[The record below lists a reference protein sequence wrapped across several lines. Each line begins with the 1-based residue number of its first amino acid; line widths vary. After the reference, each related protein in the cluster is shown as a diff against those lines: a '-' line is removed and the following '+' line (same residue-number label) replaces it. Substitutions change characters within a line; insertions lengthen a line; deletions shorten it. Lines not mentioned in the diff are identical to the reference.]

1 MAIAIGILLVIVTLV
16 IVGLIFRKRI
26 YEQVDQYETWKLDI
40 MNRNVAGQ
48 LAKIKS
54 LNLSG
59 EAQEKFD
66 SWKERWDKI
75 LTKDLPDVEE
85 LLFDAE
91 AFADKY
97 RFSSARNVLAEI
109 EQELEESE
117 QEIEAMLNE
126 LDDLLKSAEESEKEV
141 NELQPQLKLMQ
152 RTLSDN
158 AARYRKS
165 EAYFKEELTDL
176 ETSLNTYFE
185 KIDDGN
191 YIEAREIVDALK
203 PKMKTVEEELDAFP
217 DLYKTCDEKLPK
229 ELANITSGMKEM
241 KEQGYYLGHLS
252 FEKDIERYKVRLND
266 CIKSLD
272 KGISKDVEEAI
283 EELDER
289 IQDMYDRLEDE
300 AVAKAFVEEQ
310 TDIYKERIATNREQ
324 LKETKAEIERLKP
337 SYRFDQYDL
346 KKFTDLE
353 QTLNKLVDEQEE
365 VFPTLSE
372 EEEETE
378 LDQSFVYMRETIEK
392 GFANLDELEEE
403 HEAFIE
409 LINRLSKD
417 EVEARKQ
424 LEAISEE
431 WKEARRRLQKSNLPG
446 VPTFIK
452 TIMETVVEKYEYT
465 EDMLSEQPLDMQS
478 VKATLEEAQK
488 SVNHLTEQTELI
500 IEQAYL
506 TEQVI
511 QYSNRYRS
519 QNAEL
524 AEKLEESERLFRS
537 FEYELALEQAA
548 TAIEEVEPGALKR
561 IESLQS

>member
-1 MAIAIGILLVIVTLV
+1 MAIAIGILLVIVTLI

-165 EAYFKEELTDL
+165 EAYFKEELTSL

-289 IQDMYDRLEDE
+289 IQDMYDRIEDE

-310 TDIYKERIATNREQ
+310 TDIYKERIATNKEQ

-346 KKFTDLE
+346 KKFTGLE

-372 EEEETE
+372 DEEETE
-378 LDQSFVYMRETIEK
+378 LD
-392 GFANLDELEEE
+392 
-403 HEAFIE
+403 
-409 LINRLSKD
+409 
-417 EVEARKQ
+417 
-424 LEAISEE
+424 
-431 WKEARRRLQKSNLPG
+431 
-446 VPTFIK
+446 
-452 TIMETVVEKYEYT
+452 
-465 EDMLSEQPLDMQS
+465 
-478 VKATLEEAQK
+478 
-488 SVNHLTEQTELI
+488 
-500 IEQAYL
+500 
-506 TEQVI
+506 
-511 QYSNRYRS
+511 
-519 QNAEL
+519 
-524 AEKLEESERLFRS
+524 
-537 FEYELALEQAA
+537 
-548 TAIEEVEPGALKR
+548 
-561 IESLQS
+561 